1 MIVASDGGT
10 AIFSSSIQAVPSGSG
25 LVAKEAIMICG
36 KYDFVTYVDEFGNE
50 FASVLDGI
58 LFHLTGD
65 DRYLLS

>member
-1 MIVASDGGT
+1 
-10 AIFSSSIQAVPSGSG
+10 
-25 LVAKEAIMICG
+25 MICG
-36 KYDFVTYVDEFGNE
+36 KYDFVTYVDKFGNE